1 MPLPQF
7 FILGAPKAGTTVFMA
22 PSRRIRS
29 CSSARSRSPSS
40 SSATAVRQI
49 LSSARATAT
58 APASGSGGAI
68 DMSRCSRV
76 RALGSCAAKA
86 RRSTCTTTRRLGG
99 SMHWSRT
106 PGSSSWCATRST
118 GRTPTGCTCGRT
130 GWSPR
135 PTSSRPFA
143 PNQGGSPEGGGR
155 SGHYR
160 GLGRYGEQLLR
171 LFEYFDRTQVHVLRY
186 RGLVGEPEAT
196 LDSVCRFLGVE
207 PGPTRTAS
215 PENVR
220 PYVPPSARRQLLSTV
235 ARAGA
240 AAGSHAPPWV
250 WRQVSRP
257 VLHLLH
263 AGGGARPTLTP
274 QDRREVLGPMTDDVR
289 LLGRLTGQSFDDW
302 LGDDGRGDFRSRVG
316 AAADE
321 PG

>member
-7 FILGAPKAGTTVFMA
+7 FILGAPKAGTTALHGALATHPQLFLSPVKEPKFFLCDGR
-22 PSRRIRS
+22 PPDPQHGPGDGHSSREWIWRRDRYES
-29 CSSARSRSPSS
+29 
-40 SSATAVRQI
+40 
-49 LSSARATAT
+49 LFE
-58 APASGSGGAI
+58 
-68 DMSRCSRV
+68 V
-76 RALGSCAAKA
+76 RALGGCAAKA

-130 GWSPR
+130 GCEPEADFVEAVRAEPGRVARGWG
-135 PTSSRPFA
+135 PFW
-143 PNQGGSPEGGGR
+143 
-155 SGHYR
+155 HYR

-240 AAGSHAPPWV
+240 AAGSHAQPWV